1 MLVELK
7 HVFCCSEWTRVEETR
22 EKFTDMFT
30 KSAESR
36 DAISE
41 GSSNKEDSPYLSW
54 KGVRRRS
61 SPRRHFVKVRESFK

>member
-1 MLVELK
+1 MSVELK
-7 HVFCCSEWTRVEETR
+7 HAFCCSEYTRMEVSHERFCDT
-22 EKFTDMFT
+22 FT

-41 GSSNKEDSPYLSW
+41 GSPSEEDSPYLCFGW
-54 KGVRRRS
+54 FRRRS